1 MPSMTLEQ
9 AFEMAVQHQQAGR
22 PADAEAL
29 CRQILTY
36 KPDHA
41 DALHMLG
48 ILGHRAGHAEAGVDL
63 IKKAI
68 ASNPNVGAY
77 HSNLG
82 LAMATTGQIPQA
94 IEYLQDHFNS
104 REHFWY
110 GHYYAAHAMHQVGG
124 KEWEDWYA
132 RLVRYFIP
140 HQAPDGSWARMSRHE
155 VGPVYQTSI
164 AVIAL
169 SVPAGYL
176 PIFQR

>member
-9 AFEMAVQHQQAGR
+9 AFEMAMQHQQAGR

-36 KPDHA
+36 RPDHA

-94 IEYLQDHFNS
+94 IEAFERAVALDP
-104 REHFWY
+104 
-110 GHYYAAHAMHQVGG
+110 GLPDAHYNLGLLM
-124 KEWEDWYA
+124 
-132 RLVRYFIP
+132 R
-140 HQAPDGSWARMSRHE
+140 
-155 VGPVYQTSI
+155 
-164 AVIAL
+164 
-169 SVPAGYL
+169 
-176 PIFQR
+176 